1 MNVLVTRDQT
11 FTGSLDTVIG
21 SFRTFGRLGPT
32 YEVLELAEP
41 KTGTNVMLRIR
52 VVESG
57 ELLDY
62 PLNVILD
69 DPLAP

>member
-11 FTGSLDTVIG
+11 FTVSLDAVIG
-21 SFRTFGRLGPT
+21 SFPTFGRLGPI

-62 PLNVILD
+62 PLHVILD